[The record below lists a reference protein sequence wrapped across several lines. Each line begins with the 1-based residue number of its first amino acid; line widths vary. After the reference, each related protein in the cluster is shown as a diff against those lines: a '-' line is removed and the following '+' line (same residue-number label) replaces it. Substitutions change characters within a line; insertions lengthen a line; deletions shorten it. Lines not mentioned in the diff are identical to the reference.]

1 MRPLPSLRT
10 PLRLGLGLPLLTL
23 LLGAAGCH
31 EHGTGPEPSY
41 EGCATDEN
49 WVTFDDYIST
59 GRTKTDAQ
67 LIPVWLEPMSGTS
80 PASSAPPPFRF
91 QPSQTV
97 PGSANGDASCPQF
110 SPQRRRGV
118 AVPLHLAPVSGTVF
132 DVHFAV
138 DGTDVYRVLT
148 TKQSVGVPSATWKSW
163 AGKRVAVSLYKARLL
178 NNEVAE
184 GPFRAAALDLNVGP

>member
-1 MRPLPSLRT
+1 MRPLPSLR
-10 PLRLGLGLPLLTL
+10 LSLGLPVLALIAGL
-23 LLGAAGCH
+23 SGCH

-41 EGCATDEN
+41 EGCSTDEN

-67 LIPVWLEPMSGTS
+67 LVPVWLEPASGAT
-80 PASSAPPPFRF
+80 PPSSTPPTFRF

-97 PGSANGDASCPQF
+97 PGTANGDASCAQF
-110 SPQRRRGV
+110 SPQRRPGV

-138 DGTDVYRVLT
+138 DGADVYRVLT
-148 TKQSVGVPSATWKSW
+148 TKQSTSVPSAVWKGW

-184 GPFRAAALDLNVGP
+184 GPFRAAPLELTVGP

>member
-1 MRPLPSLRT
+1 MRLPPSLRSSV
-10 PLRLGLGLPLLTL
+10 GLPLFAMF
-23 LLGAAGCH
+23 LGAAGCH

-49 WVTFDDYIST
+49 WVTFDDYLTT

-67 LIPVWLEPMSGTS
+67 LVPMWLEPMSGAM
-80 PASSAPPPFRF
+80 PASSAPPTFRF

-97 PGSANGDASCPQF
+97 PGSTNGDASCPQF
-110 SPQRRRGV
+110 TASRRPGV
-118 AVPLHLAPVSGTVF
+118 AAPLHLAPVSGTVF

-138 DGTDVYRVLT
+138 DGTDQYRVLT
-148 TKQSVGVPSATWKSW
+148 TKQSVGVPSVFWKGW
-163 AGKRVAVSLYKARLL
+163 AGKRVVVSLYKARLL

-184 GPFRAAALDLNVGP
+184 GPFRAAPLELTVGP